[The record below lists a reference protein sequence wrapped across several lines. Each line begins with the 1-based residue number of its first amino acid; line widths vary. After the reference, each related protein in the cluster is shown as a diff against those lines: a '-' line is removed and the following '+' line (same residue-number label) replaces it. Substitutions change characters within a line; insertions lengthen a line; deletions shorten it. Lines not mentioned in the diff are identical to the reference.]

1 MPKKIMW
8 FSRHDITPSELRE
21 LRRLYAPDVQIVKDP
36 KPFSTADDV
45 VRRYNIS
52 GADDLLVV
60 APLSVFAALCDRG
73 IHPLYA
79 KMRQVYPPERGEV
92 NVNGR
97 LFVFER
103 FQRVKRVALEFEDI

>member
-21 LRRLYAPDVQIVKDP
+21 LHRLYGSDVQIVKDP

-60 APLSVFAALCDRG
+60 APLSVFAALTERG

-79 KMRQVYPPERGEV
+79 QMRQVYPPERGEV